1 MNKMTVA
8 LLSCLASAG
17 AVTQEAESPWS
28 GDTELGYVASEGNTQ
43 ATSTTFNGS
52 LVWRRDNWK
61 NDAEV
66 SALNSESDGVRS
78 AERYFLSSRTA
89 YTFSPNNY
97 TFGYVAYE
105 DDRFSGFKYKATV
118 AIGYGRRLIDRD
130 TMLWDAEIGPGYR
143 RAELASDVTGD
154 DEEEGIVRLYTGFRW
169 DLSPTATFEQKVSVE
184 SGSENTVS
192 KSTTSLKTSVIGGVG
207 LKIAYLVNYTENVPP
222 GKVHA
227 DKQTTVTMVYSF

>member
-52 LVWRRDNWK
+52 LVWRRDSWK

-118 AIGYGRRLIDRD
+118 AVGYGRRLIDRER
-130 TMLWDAEIGPGYR
+130 MLWDAEIGPGYR
-143 RAELASDVTGD
+143 RSELSSDVTGD
-154 DEEEGIVRLYTGFRW
+154 DEEEAIVRLFTGFRW
-169 DLSPTATFEQKVSVE
+169 DLSPTATFEQKISVE